1 VKPLDEFWPERFL
14 IKGQGQARDE
24 FSDAGLAGNW
34 TSFGG
39 GEHKCPGR
47 HFARNIGIVAMA
59 VLLGEFETELLDVE
73 GAKGLLPEIRE
84 MAFGKM
90 VPKGNVGA
98 RVRRRHKK
106 VN

>member
-1 VKPLDEFWPERFL
+1 
-14 IKGQGQARDE
+14 
-24 FSDAGLAGNW
+24 
-34 TSFGG
+34 
-39 GEHKCPGR
+39 
-47 HFARNIGIVAMA
+47 